1 MMKKSFLI
9 ILTTIIFANTQAQ
22 TNKTVKDLVPEK
34 DYTENVLTLD
44 SAINS
49 LYSVISGEKKEKRDW
64 ALFKFLFYPEAK
76 LIASG
81 KNDDGKPQ
89 VKYMKPEDYIKI
101 SGKWLV
107 ENGFF
112 EKEIHRSIDHFG
124 SMAQV
129 FSTYETYHSKK
140 DETPFMRGIN
150 SIQLFNDGKRW
161 WIVNVYWSQESK
173 RNPIPQEYLPHG
185 QQVLEDRH

>member
-1 MMKKSFLI
+1 MKKFLLI
-9 ILTTIIFANTQAQ
+9 ILTIIIFANAQAQ
-22 TNKTVKDLVPEK
+22 TNKAVKDLVPEK

-44 SAINS
+44 RTINS
-49 LYSVISGEKKEKRDW
+49 LYTVISGEKKEKRDW

-89 VKYMKPEDYIKI
+89 VKYLKPEDYIKS
-101 SGKWLV
+101 SGKWLF

-112 EKEIHRSIDHFG
+112 EKEIHRSVDDFG
-124 SMAQV
+124 TMAHV

-161 WIVNVYWSQESK
+161 WIVNVYWSQETK

-185 QQVLEDRH
+185 QQVLDVRH

>member
-1 MMKKSFLI
+1 MIKKFILI
-9 ILTTIIFANTQAQ
+9 VLILFISESALAQ
-22 TNKTVKDLVPEK
+22 TKKTDKVKAPEK
-34 DYTENVLTLD
+34 DYSENVLTID
-44 SAINS
+44 STLNS
-49 LYSVISGEKKEKRDW
+49 LYTVISGEKKQKRDW
-64 ALFKFLFYPEAK
+64 ALFKFLFYPDAK

-81 KNDDGKPQ
+81 KDDDGKPM
-89 VKYMKPEDYIKI
+89 VRYMKPDDYIKT
-101 SGKWLV
+101 SGKWLLD
-107 ENGFF
+107 NGFI
-112 EKEIHRSIDHFG
+112 EKEIHRTVDAFG

-129 FSTYETYHSKK
+129 FSTFETYYSKK

-185 QQVLEDRH
+185 Q

>member
-1 MMKKSFLI
+1 MKNFLLI
-9 ILTTIIFANTQAQ
+9 VLTTIIFTNIQAQ
-22 TNKTVKDLVPEK
+22 TNKVVKELVPEK
-34 DYTENVLTLD
+34 DYTENVLTID
-44 SAINS
+44 SIINS
-49 LYSVISGEKKEKRDW
+49 LYTVISGEKKEKRDW

-89 VKYMKPEDYIKI
+89 VKYMKPDDYIKN

-112 EKEIHRSIDHFG
+112 ENEIHRSVDNFG
-124 SMAQV
+124 TLAHV
-129 FSTYETYHSKK
+129 FSTYETFHSEK

-185 QQVLEDRH
+185 QQLLDYSH